1 MSQMSTATTH
11 SEHAPTHVWPPSP
24 RQPSSPRR
32 WPRQVAPPN
41 TTRVD
46 GATRWDTAN
55 AAGPAFDVPAYLASA
70 GAAKT
75 ITAYARGAAI
85 FRQGEVG
92 AHVCYIQSGL
102 VKLSV
107 VSPTGRDAVVAVLGP
122 GEFFGEGCLA
132 EQPLRM
138 GRAEA
143 LAPSM
148 ILAIGKDAL
157 LPLLQRQPALAAR
170 FLSHMLARHI
180 RMEEDL
186 LDQLFHTSEQRLART
201 LLLLAR
207 GAGPDHTPRL
217 MPQLSQE
224 TLADMVG
231 TTRSRVNFFLNKFKK
246 RGFIDYHGDRPMLAE
261 RRAPGLRCSHSPWS
275 SRDSP

>member
-1 MSQMSTATTH
+1 MSQMSTSTTH
-11 SEHAPTHVWPPSP
+11 KEHAPTQAWQPGPHRPSP
-24 RQPSSPRR
+24 PRSWPSRLARPDAARADLVTRR
-32 WPRQVAPPN
+32 
-41 TTRVD
+41 
-46 GATRWDTAN
+46 DTDD

-70 GAAKT
+70 GTSKT
-75 ITAYARGAAI
+75 ITSYARGAAI
-85 FRQGEVG
+85 FRQGEAG
-92 AHVCYIQSGL
+92 ADVFYIQSGL

-107 VSPTGRDAVVAVLGP
+107 VSTAGRDAVVALLGP

-132 EQPLRM
+132 GQRVRM
-138 GRAEA
+138 GSAEA
-143 LAPSM
+143 LVPTVV
-148 ILAIGKDAL
+148 LAITTASL
-157 LPLLQRQPALAAR
+157 LPLLQRQPALATR

-207 GAGPDHTPRL
+207 GPGPDHTPRP
-217 MPQLSQE
+217 MPKLSQE

-246 RGFIDYHGDRPMLAE
+246 RGFIDYHGDRPMTVHRSLSAV
-261 RRAPGLRCSHSPWS
+261 LQ
-275 SRDSP
+275 D

>member
-1 MSQMSTATTH
+1 MNQMSTATTQK
-11 SEHAPTHVWPPSP
+11 EHAPTHAWQPGPQRPSP
-24 RQPSSPRR
+24 PRSWPSRLARPDAAR
-32 WPRQVAPPN
+32 ADL
-41 TTRVD
+41 TTRRD
-46 GATRWDTAN
+46 PDE
-55 AAGPAFDVPAYLASA
+55 AAGPAFDVPTYLASA
-70 GAAKT
+70 GTSKT
-75 ITAYARGAAI
+75 ITPYARGAAI
-85 FRQGEVG
+85 FRQGEAGSDVFY
-92 AHVCYIQSGL
+92 VQSGL

-107 VSPTGRDAVVAVLGP
+107 VSPEGRDAVVALLGP

-207 GAGPDHTPRL
+207 GPGPDHTPRP
-217 MPQLSQE
+217 MPKLSQE

-246 RGFIDYHGDRPMLAE
+246 RGFIDYHGDRPMTVYRSLTAV
-261 RRAPGLRCSHSPWS
+261 LQ
-275 SRDSP
+275 D

>member
-1 MSQMSTATTH
+1 MNQMSTATTQK
-11 SEHAPTHVWPPSP
+11 EHAPTHAWPLSP

-46 GATRWDTAN
+46 GATKWDTAT
-55 AAGPAFDVPAYLASA
+55 APGPAFDVPAYLASA

-75 ITAYARGAAI
+75 ITAYAPGAAI

-92 AHVCYIQSGL
+92 AHVFYIQRGL

-107 VSPTGRDAVVAVLGP
+107 VSPTGRDAVVALLGP

-132 EQPLRM
+132 GQPLRM

-143 LAPSM
+143 LAPSQ
-148 ILAIGKDAL
+148 ILAIAKDAL
-157 LPLLQRQPALAAR
+157 PPLLARQPALAAR
-170 FLSHMLARHI
+170 FLAHMLGRHI

-207 GAGPDHTPRL
+207 GPGPDHTPRP
-217 MPQLSQE
+217 MPKLSQE

-246 RGFIDYHGDRPMLAE
+246 LGFIDYHGDRPLTVHRSLGAV
-261 RRAPGLRCSHSPWS
+261 LQ
-275 SRDSP
+275 D